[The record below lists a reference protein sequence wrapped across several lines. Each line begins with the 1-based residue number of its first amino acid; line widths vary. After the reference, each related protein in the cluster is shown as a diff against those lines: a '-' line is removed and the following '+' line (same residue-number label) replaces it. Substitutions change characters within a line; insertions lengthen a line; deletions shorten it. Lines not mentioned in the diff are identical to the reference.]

1 MANTIPNQP
10 IIFDYSD
17 DCLLASDDLKVM
29 AQYGDIT
36 QFQMELEP
44 CGSDVNLIQGGN
56 FQNDALWTSTSSA
69 WEVSSGNAIKVGG
82 ISGQL
87 YQAAPTTTG
96 TLARLTFT
104 IVSIT
109 GGSINVSW
117 AGNTHFFDTAG
128 TYTLWLN
135 ADATASAA
143 SLSFAANASTYV
155 WLRDVQLITVNT
167 DFQVNIIDEDDTTI
181 DTLETSDGYFD
192 FSDGYFTCSI
202 DWEDLGIADGC
213 YRLEVVDPCPCSQ
226 RGMIALDFISG
237 TFEWSTTSSWTIGSG
252 TASYS
257 GTGVGIALLSNVI
270 CSDTTYEV
278 SYTISNMTANAEM
291 NIRLGNQDGA
301 TRTANGS
308 YTEQITANSNGF
320 KIYGDST
327 SGTSNFDVTKLSIV
341 AVDNIETI
349 TSNEIKLKETLDG
362 CSLALALCN
371 DSDGLG
377 FGFANTGF
385 RPLMRIPASLNRSS
399 YVMERLSYDNSRGR
413 KATYYGRRRKAL
425 ELGYDGKYF
434 MHDFASLFGLADH
447 FYIDDVE
454 YFVEDDEYPS
464 ISWGE
469 YDDVGGVTLNVS
481 EKVQLTENR
490 RLSSASIGCEPQGSV
505 MLDKEDSPIR
515 DQFDKFITTP

>member
-17 DCLLASDDLKVM
+17 DCLLASDNLKVM

-44 CGSDVNLIQGGN
+44 CGADVNLIQGGN
-56 FQNDALWTSTSSA
+56 FQNAALWTSTSSA

-82 ISGQL
+82 VSGQL
-87 YQAAPTTTG
+87 YQAAPTTNG

-109 GGSINVSW
+109 GGSLNVSW

-128 TYTLWLN
+128 TYTLWLT
-135 ADATASAA
+135 ADAATN
-143 SLSFAANASTYV
+143 LSFAANASTYV

-167 DFQVNIIDEDDTTI
+167 DFQVNIIDEDGANV

-202 DWEDLGIADGC
+202 DWETLGISDGC

-226 RGMIALDFISG
+226 RGIIALDLTSG
-237 TFEWSTTSSWTIGSG
+237 AFEWSTSASWTIGSG

-257 GTGVGIALLSNVI
+257 GTSSGTALLSNTLCV
-270 CSDTTYEV
+270 DTIYQV
-278 SYTISNMTANAEM
+278 SYTISNITANAEV
-291 NIRLGNQDGA
+291 NIRLGNQNGT

-308 YTEQITANSNGF
+308 YTEQITCDGTGF
-320 KIYGDST
+320 KILGNST
-327 SGTSNFDVTKLSIV
+327 SGTSSFDVTNLSIE
-341 AVDNIETI
+341 IRSTPETI
-349 TSNEIKLKETLDG
+349 TSNEIKLKENLDG
-362 CSLALALCN
+362 CSLALAMCN
-371 DSDGLG
+371 DSDALG

-469 YDDVGGVTLNVS
+469 FDDVGGVTVNVS
-481 EKVQLTENR
+481 EKVQLVENR
-490 RLSSASIGCEPQGSV
+490 RLSSATVGCEPEGSV
-505 MLDKEDSPIR
+505 LLGSDDEPIYDSQQDR
-515 DQFDKFITTP
+515 ITTP

>member
-56 FQNDALWTSTSSA
+56 FQNDNLWTSTSSA
-69 WEVSSGNAIKVGG
+69 WEVSRGNAIKVGG
-82 ISGQL
+82 VSGQL
-87 YQAAPTTTG
+87 YQSAPTTNG

-128 TYTLWLN
+128 TYTLWLT
-135 ADATASAA
+135 ADAATN
-143 SLSFAANASTYV
+143 LSFAANASTYV

-167 DFQVNIIDEDDTTI
+167 DFQVNIIDEDGANVDS
-181 DTLETSDGYFD
+181 LETSDGYFD

-202 DWEDLGIADGC
+202 DWETLGIADGC
-213 YRLEVVDPCPCSQ
+213 YRIEVVDPCPCSQ
-226 RGMIALDFISG
+226 RGIIALDLTSG
-237 TFEWSTTSSWTIGSG
+237 TFEWSTSASWTISGG

-270 CSDTTYEV
+270 CSDTTYQV

-301 TRTANGS
+301 TITANGS
-308 YTEQITANSNGF
+308 YTEQITCDGTGF
-320 KIYGDST
+320 KILGNST
-327 SGTSNFDVTKLSIV
+327 SGTSSFDVTNLSIE
-341 AVDNIETI
+341 IRSTPETI
-349 TSNEIKLKETLDG
+349 TSNEIKLKENLDG
-362 CSLALALCN
+362 CSLALAMCN
-371 DSDGLG
+371 DSDALG

-413 KATYYGRRRKAL
+413 KATYYGRRRKAI

-447 FYIDDVE
+447 FYINDVE

-469 YDDVGGVTLNVS
+469 YDDVGGVTVSVS

-490 RLSSASIGCEPQGSV
+490 RLSSASIGCDPQGSV
-505 MLDKEDSPIR
+505 MLDKEDLPIR